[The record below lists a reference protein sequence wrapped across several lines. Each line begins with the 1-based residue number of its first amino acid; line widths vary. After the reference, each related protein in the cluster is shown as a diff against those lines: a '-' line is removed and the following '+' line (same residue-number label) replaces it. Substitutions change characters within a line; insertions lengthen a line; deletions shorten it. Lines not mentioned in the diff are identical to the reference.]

1 MEKKIDTLNNYALCV
16 TADERMLLGSIIKFK
31 RTYSYKNEKNGTI
44 NFVLIRNYNDVL
56 FYGPK
61 LHLLKY

>member
-1 MEKKIDTLNNYALCV
+1 M
-16 TADERMLLGSIIKFK
+16 TADERMLLGSVIKFK
-31 RTYSYKNEKNGTI
+31 STYSYKNEKSGTI

-56 FYGPK
+56 FCGPK